1 MTRLKTVKGKYPN
14 GPRIE
19 EFAIKKKR
27 VETFLE
33 ANKLDAVL
41 LSLQS
46 NVSWFTCGSETHVS
60 IASTESSVS
69 IMTTPDEDYIIAN
82 NIEAHRFEREELEEL
97 RMEIRSFPWQDAGEP
112 ISLARKLI
120 KGKIA
125 SDDGRMGE
133 NIGKKFDSLRYSL
146 TEDEITRYRELGVNT
161 TAIAEDIAR
170 TVKRGEKE
178 CEVAGRLAK
187 ALFSV
192 NITPVVLLVA
202 ADERIEEY
210 RHPLPTGKA
219 VDKCMMIVLCARK
232 KGLIV
237 SLTRLVHFGEIPR
250 TLLNKH
256 RAVVQVDVT
265 LMSESRPG
273 VKFNDIFQ
281 KAVDAYGENG
291 FPGEWQNHHQG
302 GPTGYQGRDFRATL
316 EEKRTVLPNQ
326 AIAWNPSIRGTK
338 SEDTIIAFPDGAEI
352 ITASET
358 WPELCVNCKGK
369 TWKRPDILTLQ

>member
-1 MTRLKTVKGKYPN
+1 MTKLKAVRGKYLN
-14 GPRIE
+14 GPKIE

-27 VETFLE
+27 VEAFLE

-69 IMTTPDEDYIIAN
+69 VMATPDEDYIIAN
-82 NIEAHRFEREELEEL
+82 NIEALRFEREELGEL
-97 RMEIRSFPWQDAGEP
+97 GMEIQTFPWQDAGEP
-112 ISLARKLI
+112 VSLASKLI
-120 KGKIA
+120 KGRIA

-133 NIGKKFDSLRYSL
+133 NVGKKFDSLRYSL
-146 TEDEITRYRELGVNT
+146 TEAEIIRYRELGANAA
-161 TAIAEDIAR
+161 AIAEDIAR

-210 RHPLPTGKA
+210 RHPIPTKKA
-219 VDKCMMIVLCARK
+219 VDRYMMIVLCARK
-232 KGLIV
+232 RGLIV
-237 SLTRLVHFGEIPR
+237 SLTRLVHFGKIPII
-250 TLLNKH
+250 LLNKH
-256 RAVVQVDVT
+256 RAVVQVDAT
-265 LMSESRPG
+265 FMSESRPG
-273 VKFNDIFQ
+273 AKFNDVFQ
-281 KAVDAYGENG
+281 KAVDAYEKNG

-302 GPTGYQGRDFRATL
+302 GPTGYQCRDFKATL
-316 EEKRTVLPNQ
+316 EEKRTVLLNQ
-326 AIAWNPSIRGTK
+326 ALAWNPSIRGTK
-338 SEDTIIAFPDGAEI
+338 SEDTSIAFPDGAEI

-358 WPELCVNCKGK
+358 WPKLRVEYKGK
-369 TWKRPDILTLQ
+369 TWERPDILTL

>member
-1 MTRLKTVKGKYPN
+1 MSLSKAVKDKFPN
-14 GPRIE
+14 GSEIE
-19 EFAIKKKR
+19 EFATKKRR

-69 IMTTPDEDYIIAN
+69 ILTTPDKDYIIAN
-82 NIEAHRFEREELEEL
+82 NIEAPRFEREELGEL
-97 RMEIRSFPWQDAGEP
+97 GMDVRSFPWQDAGEP
-112 ISLARKLI
+112 VSLARKLV
-120 KGKIA
+120 KGRIA

-133 NIGKKFDSLRYSL
+133 NVGKEFGSLRYSL
-146 TEDEITRYRELGVNT
+146 TEAEITRYRELGANAA
-161 TAIAEDIAR
+161 AIAEDIAR
-170 TVKRGEKE
+170 TVRHGEKE

-187 ALFSV
+187 ALFSI
-192 NITPVVLLVA
+192 NITPVVLLTA

-210 RHPLPTGKA
+210 RHPLPTEKA

-237 SLTRLVHFGEIPR
+237 SLTRLVHFGNLPV
-250 TLLNKH
+250 TLLRKH
-256 RAVVQVDVT
+256 RAVVEVDAI
-265 LMSESRPG
+265 LMSESCPG
-273 VKFNDIFQ
+273 VKFNDVFR
-281 KAVDAYGENG
+281 KAVDAYGQNG

-302 GPTGYQGRDFRATL
+302 GPTGYQCRDFKATL
-316 EEKRTVLPNQ
+316 EEKRIVLPNQ
-326 AIAWNPSIRGTK
+326 ALAWNPSIHGTK

-358 WPELCVNCKGK
+358 WPKLSVNCKGR
-369 TWKRPDILTLQ
+369 TWERPNILML

>member
-1 MTRLKTVKGKYPN
+1 MSASKAVRN
-14 GPRIE
+14 GTGPE
-19 EFAIKKKR
+19 EFEIKKRR
-27 VETFLE
+27 VKTFLE
-33 ANKLDAVL
+33 TNKLDAVL

-69 IMTTPDEDYIIAN
+69 VLATSDTDYVIAN
-82 NIEAHRFEREELEEL
+82 NIEAPRFEREELGEL
-97 RMEIRSFPWQDAGEP
+97 GMEVRSFPWQDAGEP
-112 ISLARKLI
+112 VSLARKLV
-120 KGKIA
+120 KGRIA

-133 NIGKKFDSLRYSL
+133 NIGEEFGSLRYSL
-146 TEDEITRYRELGVNT
+146 TKTEITRYRELGANAAAV
-161 TAIAEDIAR
+161 AEDIAR
-170 TVKRGEKE
+170 TVRHGEKE
-178 CEVAGRLAK
+178 CEAAGRLAK

-210 RHPLPTGKA
+210 RHPLPTEKA
-219 VDKCMMIVLCARK
+219 VGRCMMIVLCARK

-237 SLTRLVHFGEIPR
+237 SLTRLVHFGNLPE
-250 TLLNKH
+250 TLLRKH
-256 RAVVQVDVT
+256 RAVAEVDAT
-265 LMSESRPG
+265 LISESRPG
-273 VKFNDIFQ
+273 VKFNDVFR

-302 GPTGYQGRDFRATL
+302 GPTGYQCRDFKATL

-326 AIAWNPSIRGTK
+326 ALAWNPSIRGTK
-338 SEDTIIAFPDGAEI
+338 SEDTIIALPDGTEI

-358 WPELCVNCKGK
+358 WPKLRVNCKGK
-369 TWKRPDILTLQ
+369 TWERPDILTLQ